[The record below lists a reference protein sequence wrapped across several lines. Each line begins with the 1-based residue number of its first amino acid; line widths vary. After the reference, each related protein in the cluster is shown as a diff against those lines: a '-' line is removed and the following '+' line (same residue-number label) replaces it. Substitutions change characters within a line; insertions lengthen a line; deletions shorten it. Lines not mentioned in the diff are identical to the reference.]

1 MILDIS
7 PIIPDLPDKIR
18 EPYTQALTKLLRA
31 NDHKI
36 ISFYVKY
43 SGSTIGIELSLK
55 SDPELVENLQSIKDL
70 KIKELDLPINN
81 PGSIPLITPPP
92 PPSLYYRRSN
102 GDGLGLPTWP

>member
-18 EPYTQALTKLLRA
+18 EPYNLALTKFLRA

-36 ISFYVKY
+36 ISSYVKY
-43 SGSTIGIELSLK
+43 YGSSVTIELSLK
-55 SDPELVENLQSIKDL
+55 CDTEMNEILQSLKDL